1 MVSRLILGTDFD
13 FMLFFSILSPIDH
26 ACLLCCPFLVVVI
39 VFEGA
44 VAFNADISKWDISK
58 ATNLMSSESTS
69 VPYLFKD
76 GISRFFLMTFFL
88 CFFISIVL
96 SPFLVVVFQG
106 AVAFNADLSKWE
118 MSQVNLMQNSTST
131 LVPHLFM
138 EGISRFF

>member
-39 VFEGA
+39 VFAGA

-88 CFFISIVL
+88 IFFHL
-96 SPFLVVVFQG
+96 YCVVPVSGGSVSRSCCIQCRSFQVG
-106 AVAFNADLSKWE
+106 N
-118 MSQVNLMQNSTST
+118 
-131 LVPHLFM
+131 VPSESHAK
-138 EGISRFF
+138 